1 MVVYASL
8 VVTDMSKQKQNTC
21 QIMIRWRSNNIKY
34 EDANN
39 LYGCSI
45 SEFLPHGEQYFVN
58 EEFVNKFDFV

>member
-8 VVTDMSKQKQNTC
+8 VVTDMSKQKSTC

-58 EEFVNKFDFV
+58 EELVNKFDFV